1 MNKIVTLSFT
11 LLSVLISSQS
21 MADMKNDQWQQYKA
35 QKGVQE
41 LDAQFAKPE
50 PEPAPAPQPV
60 HEEHEP
66 KVIIQVIERP
76 APAAEVVPVAET
88 EPVDIAEP
96 VAEQEPSH
104 SMVTAESDGY
114 VFKFGAC
121 KLAHRNIKC
130 ALTITSADTDGS
142 LTLYA
147 KSSYSSKLFDRK
159 GNEYNPATIAVGNK
173 SNSQYIK
180 SRYIAGVTARG
191 SVEFVNINKGTRS
204 ISMFELAIHNYVTN
218 KAGTIQ
224 FRDVNLSL

>member
-1 MNKIVTLSFT
+1 MNKIFTLSFT
-11 LLSVLISSQS
+11 LLSVLVSSQS

-35 QKGVQE
+35 QKGIQE
-41 LDAQFAKPE
+41 LDAQFTKPA
-50 PEPAPAPQPV
+50 PAPAPQPE

-66 KVIIQVIERP
+66 NVIIQVIESP
-76 APAAEVVPVAET
+76 APAPEAAPVVET
-88 EPVDIAEP
+88 VEP

-104 SMVTAESDGY
+104 SMVTVEFDGY

-142 LTLYA
+142 LYLYA
-147 KSSYSSKLFDRK
+147 TNGGSSSKLFDRN
-159 GNEYNPATIAVGNK
+159 GNEYHPATIAIGNK
-173 SNSQYIK
+173 SNSRYIK

-191 SVEFVNINKGTRS
+191 SVEFVNIKNDTRS
-204 ISMFELAIHNYVTN
+204 ISMFELGIQNIATN
-218 KAGTIQ
+218 KAGVIQ